1 MAILSN
7 KQAKKILTKV
17 IKLSKADACEANL
30 SGTVGGNIRYARN
43 SVSTAGVVSDTTL
56 GVQSNFGKK
65 VGVATTNEFD
75 DESLL
80 RVVRRS
86 EELAQLS
93 PENPEF
99 MPVLGPQKYVESKGY
114 AKSTAEITPEMRA
127 QAAQDSIEPSM
138 KNDATAAGFLTDSAD
153 FDAMMNSAGLYAYN
167 TSTSANFTVTVRTDD
182 GTGSG
187 WATLDDND
195 INRLDTARAS
205 KVAIDK
211 AVMSRDAKA
220 LEPGKYTVILE
231 PNALAS
237 FMGQMVFA
245 FDARQ
250 SDEGRTFLSKKG
262 GGNRIG
268 EKVFDERVNLYAD
281 PTDSRVPTRPW
292 DDSGQPMKRLD
303 IVKDGVIKNLF
314 YSRYWAEQQKVAAIP
329 QPNNL
334 IMEGGKRSLDE
345 MVANT
350 DRGILVTRTWY
361 IRAVDPQT
369 QLYTGLTRDGT
380 FYIEEGK
387 IKYPVKNF
395 RFNESPVIMLNNLEE
410 LGVPE
415 RVSLFGFPVMLPPV
429 KAREF
434 TFTSLS
440 DAV

>member
-1 MAILSN
+1 MAILSS
-7 KQAKKILTKV
+7 KEAKRILNKV
-17 IKLSKADACEANL
+17 IKLSKADGCEANL
-30 SGTVGGNIRYARN
+30 AGNVSGNIRYARN

-56 GVQSNFGKK
+56 AVQSNYGKQS
-65 VGVATTNEFD
+65 GVSTINEFD
-75 DESLL
+75 DASLE

-86 EELAQLS
+86 EELAKLS

-99 MPVLGPQKYVESKGY
+99 MPVLGPQKYVKSDSY
-114 AKSTAEITPEMRA
+114 AKSTAQITPEQRA
-127 QAAQDSIEPSM
+127 QAAEDSIEPSK
-138 KNDATAAGFLTDSAD
+138 KNDSTAAGFLTDTTTFEAI
-153 FDAMMNSAGLYAYN
+153 MNSEGLYAYN
-167 TSTSANFTVTVRTDD
+167 TGTNANFTVTVRTDD

-187 WATLDDND
+187 WASRDEND
-195 INRLDTARAS
+195 INRLNTARAS

-211 AVMSRDAKA
+211 ALMSRDAKA

-245 FDARQ
+245 FDARR

-268 EKVFDERVNLYAD
+268 EKVFDERVNLYGD
-281 PTDSRVPTRPW
+281 PSDSRVPARPW
-292 DDSGQPMKRLD
+292 DDSGQALKRLD
-303 IVKDGVIKNLF
+303 IVKDGVVKNLF
-314 YSRYWAEQQKVAAIP
+314 YSRYWADQKKVASIP
-329 QPNNL
+329 RPNNL
-334 IMEGGKRSLDE
+334 IMPGGKRSLDE

-415 RVSLFGFPVMLPPV
+415 RVSLFGFSALLPPV

>member
-1 MAILSN
+1 MAILSKN
-7 KQAKKILTKV
+7 EARTILKKV
-17 IKLSKADACEANL
+17 MKLSKADGCQASL
-30 SGTVGGNIRYARN
+30 TGSVGGNIRYARN
-43 SVSTAGVVSDTTL
+43 SVSTAGVVSDTDL
-56 GVQSNFGKK
+56 AVQSNFGKR
-65 VGVATTNEFD
+65 VGTATINEFD
-75 DESLL
+75 DDSLA

-99 MPVLGPQKYVESKGY
+99 MPVLGKQKYLKSKSY
-114 AKSTAEITPEMRA
+114 SKATADITPELRA
-127 QAAQDSIEPSM
+127 AASEQSIAPS
-138 KNDATAAGFLTDSAD
+138 KAKKATAAGFLTDSAD
-153 FDAMMNSAGLYAYN
+153 FQATMSSEGLFAYN
-167 TSTSANFTVTVRTDD
+167 TGTNANFTVTVRTDD
-182 GTGSG
+182 GLGSG
-187 WATLDDND
+187 WATLDDNN
-195 INRLDTARAS
+195 IENLDTAAAS
-205 KVAIDK
+205 RIAIDK
-211 AVMSRDAKA
+211 AVMSREARA

-237 FMGQMVFA
+237 FMGQMIFA
-245 FDARQ
+245 FDARR

-268 EKVFDERVNLYAD
+268 EQVFDERVNLYAD
-281 PTDSRVPTRPW
+281 PSDANVPSRPW
-292 DDSGQPMKRLD
+292 DDEGMPLGRLD
-303 IVKDGVIKNLF
+303 IVKDGVVKNLF
-314 YSRYWAEQQKVAAIP
+314 YSRYWANEKKVDARP

-334 IMEGGKRSLDE
+334 IMTGGERTQEE

-350 DRGILVTRTWY
+350 ERGILVTRTWY

-380 FYIEEGK
+380 FYIEDGK
-387 IKYPVKNF
+387 IKYPIKNF

-410 LGVPE
+410 LGVPQ

>member
-7 KQAKKILTKV
+7 DEAKTILTKV
-17 IKLSKADACEANL
+17 IKFSKADDCQADL
-30 SGTVGGNIRYARN
+30 QGTVGGNIRYARN

-56 GVQSNFGKK
+56 AVQSNFGKR
-65 VGVATTNEFD
+65 VGVATINEFD
-75 DESLL
+75 DDSLM

-93 PENPEF
+93 PETEEF
-99 MPVLGPQKYVESKGY
+99 MPVLGPQKYSKSRTFF
-114 AKSTAEITPEMRA
+114 KSTADISPEFRA
-127 QAAQDSIEPSM
+127 QAAENSIAPSK
-138 KNDATAAGFLTDSAD
+138 KNKSTAAGFLTDSAD
-153 FDAMMNSAGLYAYN
+153 FRALMNSRGLYAYN

-187 WATLDDND
+187 WASLDHND
-195 INRLDTARAS
+195 VNKVDTATAS
-205 KVAIDK
+205 KIAIDK

-237 FMGQMVFA
+237 FMGQMIFA
-245 FDARQ
+245 FDGRQ
-250 SDEGRTFLSKKG
+250 SDEGRSFLSKKG

-268 EKVFDERVNLYAD
+268 EKVFDERINLYGD
-281 PTDSRVPTRPW
+281 PSHPEAPVTPW
-292 DDSGQPMKRLD
+292 DDEGQPLGRLD
-303 IVKDGVIKNLF
+303 LVKDGVIRNLF
-314 YSRYWAEQQKVAAIP
+314 YSRYWAQQQEVDP
-329 QPNNL
+329 VPRPNNL
-334 IMEGGKRSLDE
+334 IMAGGKRSIDE
-345 MVANT
+345 MVAKT
-350 DRGILVTRTWY
+350 ERGILVTRTWY

-380 FYIEEGK
+380 FYIENGK

-395 RFNESPVIMLNNLEE
+395 RFNESPVIAFNNLEE
-410 LGVPE
+410 LGRPQ
-415 RVSLFGFPVMLPPV
+415 RVSLFGFSAMLPPV